1 MPPDSCHSPS
11 QCTIMDPDTH
21 RLPHQNAAA
30 VEHTLSHLHKICPTE
45 REKVGRKGVGGQQPK
60 SPKTL
65 CLLTANSEAVF
76 ISLTFHINLSE
87 RLLIVCS
94 GNRKRLLLSSE
105 NKSVTKE
112 PYLSPETLKD
122 GCLYSI
128 WKSLPENTSD
138 KLHLTHWDDFF
149 FCGAHAW

>member
-11 QCTIMDPDTH
+11 QCTIMDTDTH

-30 VEHTLSHLHKICPTE
+30 VVHTLSYLHKICPTE
-45 REKVGRKGVGGQQPK
+45 REKVGRKGERGGGATEKEEKK

-65 CLLTANSEAVF
+65 CLLTANSVADF

-87 RLLIVCS
+87 HLLIVCS

-105 NKSVTKE
+105 NKSVTKD
-112 PYLSPETLKD
+112 PYLSPKTLKD
-122 GCLYSI
+122 GCLSSI
-128 WKSLPENTSD
+128 
-138 KLHLTHWDDFF
+138 
-149 FCGAHAW
+149 

>member
-11 QCTIMDPDTH
+11 QCTIMDTDTH

-30 VEHTLSHLHKICPTE
+30 VVHTLSYLRKICPTE
-45 REKVGRKGVGGQQPK
+45 REKVGRKGEGGEGATEKEEKK

-65 CLLTANSEAVF
+65 CLLTANSVADF

-87 RLLIVCS
+87 HLLIVCS

-105 NKSVTKE
+105 NKSVTKD
-112 PYLSPETLKD
+112 PYLSPKTLKD
-122 GCLYSI
+122 GCLSSI
-128 WKSLPENTSD
+128 
-138 KLHLTHWDDFF
+138 
-149 FCGAHAW
+149 